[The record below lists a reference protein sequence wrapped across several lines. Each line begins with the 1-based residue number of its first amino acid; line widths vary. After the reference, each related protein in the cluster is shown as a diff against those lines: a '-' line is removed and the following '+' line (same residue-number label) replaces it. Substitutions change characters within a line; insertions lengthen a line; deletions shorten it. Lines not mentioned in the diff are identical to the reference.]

1 MANSCPKAI
10 SFFGVIQHI
19 YTLFSSSTKRWKILQ
34 DNVSGLTL
42 NSLSQTRW
50 ESRIVSVKAIKF
62 QAPQIRDAL
71 LQLAQT
77 SEDPKIKK

>member
-34 DNVSGLTL
+34 DNVLGLTL
-42 NSLSQTRW
+42 KSLSQTCW
-50 ESRIVSVKAIKF
+50 ESHIESVKAIKF